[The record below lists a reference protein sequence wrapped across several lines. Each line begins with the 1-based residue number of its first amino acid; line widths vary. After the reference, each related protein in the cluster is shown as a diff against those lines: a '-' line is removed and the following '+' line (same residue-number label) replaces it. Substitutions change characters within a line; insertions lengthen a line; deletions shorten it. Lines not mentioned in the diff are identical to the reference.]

1 MGGRSAVTLI
11 AIVRLAHAL
20 LAELF
25 FAGHAGFAFATG
37 IDETTDTD
45 SVADLPFLNLIAG
58 LHYRADDLVAGHHR
72 EDRCAPL
79 AAGLMNIT
87 MTDAAVENLD

>member
-1 MGGRSAVTLI
+1 
-11 AIVRLAHAL
+11 L

-45 SVADLPFLNLIAG
+45 SVTDLPFLNLMAG

-79 AAGLMNIT
+79 AAGLMNVGVA
-87 MTDAAVENLD
+87 DAAVFDVDQHVVLARLAAGEGVRG